1 MRFQRGRI
9 SYFVTPLAIP
19 VTMTLGHQPVD
30 WTMTLTN
37 PTSTR
42 RRASGGLRARPG
54 FSIMELVIV
63 VMLAGVVMSVAGL
76 RVSGMMT
83 QQKVIR
89 AASTIQGDMELAFA
103 VAGRNRAP
111 TKLVWSSSA
120 SAVLLRV
127 TNAAGT
133 QEFKRTNMK
142 QIGIVNGD
150 VTVSSSGVTVFPN
163 GFASDTLSLTIS
175 VTKNGKTFKRRV
187 RMSRAGLVKVI

>member
-1 MRFQRGRI
+1 MR
-9 SYFVTPLAIP
+9 
-19 VTMTLGHQPVD
+19 
-30 WTMTLTN
+30 LTH

-76 RVSGMMT
+76 RVSGMIT
-83 QQKVIR
+83 QQKVVR

-120 SAVLLRV
+120 SAVMLRV

-133 QEFKRTNMK
+133 QEFKRTNLK
-142 QIGIVNGD
+142 SIGIFNGD
-150 VTVSSSGVTVFPN
+150 VTVSSSAVTVFPN

-175 VTKNGKTFKRRV
+175 VTKNGKTYKRRV